1 MNSVSSCCC
10 NSPDQF
16 NMVPGDWAYQSA
28 QIAKTEINGE
38 QSTDIEIQ
46 TADGDKVTLSSDIT
60 FESSAVAYEELGRTS
75 ASYSQSRGLM
85 ISANANSKLE
95 LTVEGTLDKQEKK
108 EIKEVLMNLFKM
120 VKDFMTGDGDT
131 EEMHNFANL
140 TTIAEVKA
148 EFDISTNVTMAAQ
161 SSANY
166 VGQTALEDKAVMREV
181 ETANPPVV
189 SKRVDR
195 LTDRMIQFVK
205 DTGVEPSKI
214 LRRLN
219 RRLSRLSSKFA
230 NAGTEDLHRMRL
242 RQEILQDFAEKLKNL
257 SAENEAEVNDK
268 KLADAEQAVKLD
280 EPAIVEATSS
290 VSETIL
296 EVARQNFHFEM
307 EYSVNDNN

>member
-1 MNSVSSCCC
+1 
-10 NSPDQF
+10 
-16 NMVPGDWAYQSA
+16 
-28 QIAKTEINGE
+28 
-38 QSTDIEIQ
+38 
-46 TADGDKVTLSSDIT
+46 
-60 FESSAVAYEELGRTS
+60 
-75 ASYSQSRGLM
+75 M

-131 EEMHNFANL
+131 EEIHNFANL

-148 EFDISTNVTMAAQ
+148 EFDISTNVTTAAQ
-161 SSANY
+161 SAANY
-166 VGQTALEDKAVMREV
+166 AAQTALEDKAVMREV

-205 DTGVEPSKI
+205 DIGVEPSKI
-214 LRRLN
+214 LKRLN
-219 RRLSRLSSKFA
+219 RRFSRLFSKFA
-230 NAGTEDLHRMRL
+230 NAGPEDLHRMRL

-268 KLADAEQAVKLD
+268 KLADAEKAANLNESATLEK
-280 EPAIVEATSS
+280 TSS
-290 VSETIL
+290 ASETIL
-296 EVARQNFHFEM
+296 EVASQNFHFEM
-307 EYSVNDNN
+307 EYSVNDDN

>member
-1 MNSVSSCCC
+1 VQDN
-10 NSPDQF
+10 
-16 NMVPGDWAYQSA
+16 WAYKSA
-28 QIAKTEINGE
+28 QIAKTAIAGE

-60 FESSAVAYEELGRTS
+60 FLSSAVTYEELGRTS
-75 ASYSQSRGLM
+75 TGYNKSQGQV

-95 LTVEGTLDKQEKK
+95 FTVEGTLDELEKK

-120 VKDFMTGDGDT
+120 VKDFITGNNNP
-131 EEMHNFANL
+131 EETHNFANL

-148 EFDISTNVTMAAQ
+148 EFDISANITTAAQ
-161 SSANY
+161 SAANY
-166 VGQTALEDKAVMREV
+166 AAQTALEDKAVMREV

-214 LRRLN
+214 LKRLN
-219 RRLSRLSSKFA
+219 RKLSRLSSKFA
-230 NAGTEDLHRMRL
+230 NAGPEDLHRMRL
-242 RQEILQDFAEKLKNL
+242 RQEILQNFAEKLKKL
-257 SAENEAEVNDK
+257 SAENEADMNHK
-268 KLADAEQAVKLD
+268 KLAD
-280 EPAIVEATSS
+280 VEEAANLNESATVETTSS
-290 VSETIL
+290 ASETIL

-307 EYSVNDNN
+307 EYLVTDDN